1 VNILWSEQAEA
12 DLDAIHAFIARDSEH
27 YAGLQVKRI
36 VERVV
41 YVATHPMT
49 GHPVHEHPAAGLREV
64 HSGAYRIIYHPT
76 GDKLVVVTV
85 VHMKQRLPRKRA
97 GGA

>member
-1 VNILWSEQAEA
+1 VNIFWSAQAEA

-27 YAGLQVKRI
+27 YAGLQIKRI

-41 YVATHPMT
+41 HVASRPMS

-64 HSGAYRIIYHPT
+64 HSGSYRIIYRQAE
-76 GDKLVVVTV
+76 DQLAVLTV
-85 VHMKQRLPRKRA
+85 VHMKQRLPRKRL

>member
-1 VNILWSEQAEA
+1 VSILWTAQAEA

-27 YAGLQVKRI
+27 YASLQITRI

-41 YVATHPMT
+41 HVASRPMS
-49 GHPVHEHPAAGLREV
+49 GHPVHEHPAADLREV
-64 HSGAYRIIYHPT
+64 HSGSYRIIYREAA
-76 GDKLVVVTV
+76 DQIIVVTV
-85 VHMKQRLPRKRA
+85 VHMKMRLPRRRL

>member
-1 VNILWSEQAEA
+1 MNVLWSAQAEA

-27 YAGLQVKRI
+27 YASLQIKRI

-41 YVATHPMT
+41 HVASRPIS
-49 GHPVHEHPAAGLREV
+49 GHPVHEHPAADVREV
-64 HSGAYRIIYHPT
+64 HSGSYRIIYRQ
-76 GDKLVVVTV
+76 DVDQLVVVTV
-85 VHMKQRLPRKRA
+85 VHMKQRLPRKRL